1 MRGVVVSSVSS
12 NEMSL
17 ADLERTIMT
26 VESVAVPPWVHSPTP
41 LTAGGRHRRRRGSSG
56 GGRGWTG

>member
-1 MRGVVVSSVSS
+1 MAIVSGGLGLVESVSVRGVVVSSVSS

-26 VESVAVPPWVHSPTP
+26 VESVAVPPWVH
-41 LTAGGRHRRRRGSSG
+41 
-56 GGRGWTG
+56 